1 MDKIRVLALFGQS
14 GAGKDTIK
22 DILLDRYPDQFH
34 RIISCTTRPPRGYEQ
49 NMKEYHFLTEEEFAG
64 YAYEEQFIEATEF
77 NGWFYGTLLGD
88 LSSEKINIAVLS
100 PEGVEALLS
109 TADIYN
115 LQILPIY
122 ILAPDKTR
130 ILRALNREEEPNISE
145 IFRRYETDIEDFHY
159 ISYFYF
165 PVYNDRE
172 PMDSNEIVSTILK
185 HCEGFFD

>member
-1 MDKIRVLALFGQS
+1 
-14 GAGKDTIK
+14 
-22 DILLDRYPDQFH
+22 
-34 RIISCTTRPPRGYEQ
+34 
-49 NMKEYHFLTEEEFAG
+49 
-64 YAYEEQFIEATEF
+64 
-77 NGWFYGTLLGD
+77 
-88 LSSEKINIAVLS
+88 
-100 PEGVEALLS
+100 LS

-185 HCEGFFD
+185 HCSNFFD